1 MRNFRP
7 KVVCS
12 LAVSLFLLLVG
23 CSSSTGLV
31 KASGEVFAQSEIHRL
46 TQDPENVTH
55 YRPMRIQEM
64 TPQLPSS
71 LQSRIKLVDKTKLPF
86 PVEKEMA
93 YLVSFSS
100 GPEKET
106 RHQLQL
112 TYSQDNEAPITENFF
127 IVRMTETDENP
138 LAHVKPSASGLDSFG
153 NVMRVEPLTD
163 DITFYHHII
172 TTNSSYV
179 YNFYKYDDENQAV
192 NLIVTNA
199 HEMEFYDQGILY
211 HLAYHTGSTQLDPTL
226 HDQMVALA
234 KDFISVR
241 S

>member
-31 KASGEVFAQSEIHRL
+31 KASGDVFAQSEIHRL

-55 YRPMRIQEM
+55 YRPMRIQDM
-64 TPQLPSS
+64 TPLLPSS

-86 PVEKEMA
+86 PVEIEMA
-93 YLVSFSS
+93 YLVSFTS

-112 TYSQDNEAPITENFF
+112 TYAQDNEVPITENFF
-127 IVRMTETDENP
+127 IVRMTETDESP
-138 LAHVKPSASGLDSFG
+138 LAHMKPSASGLDSFG

-179 YNFYKYDDENQAV
+179 YNFYKYDDKNQEV

-234 KDFISVR
+234 KDLISVR

>member
-1 MRNFRP
+1 MRIFRP

-12 LAVSLFLLLVG
+12 LAVSLFLLLGG

-31 KASGEVFAQSEIHRL
+31 KAGGDVFAQSEIHRL

-55 YRPMRIQEM
+55 YQPMSIQEL
-64 TPQLPSS
+64 TPLLPSS
-71 LQSRIKLVDKTKLPF
+71 FQSRIRSMDKTKLPF

-93 YLVSFSS
+93 YLVSFSPGS
-100 GPEKET
+100 EKET
-106 RHQLQL
+106 RYQLQL
-112 TYSQDNEAPITENFF
+112 TYTQNNEVPITENFF
-127 IVRMTETDENP
+127 ILRMTETDENP

-163 DITFYHHII
+163 EITFYHHII

-179 YNFYKYDDENQAV
+179 YNFYKYDDKNHAV

-199 HEMEFYDQGILY
+199 HEMEFYDQGIFY
-211 HLAYHTGSTQLDPTL
+211 HLAYHTGSNQLDPTL

-234 KDFISVR
+234 KDLISVR

>member
-31 KASGEVFAQSEIHRL
+31 KASGDVFAQSEIHRL

-64 TPQLPSS
+64 TPLLPSS

-112 TYSQDNEAPITENFF
+112 TYAQDSEDPITENFF

-179 YNFYKYDDENQAV
+179 YNFYKYDDKNQEV

-226 HDQMVALA
+226 HDQIVALA

>member
-7 KVVCS
+7 KVVSS

-31 KASGEVFAQSEIHRL
+31 KASGDVFAQSEIHRL
-46 TQDPENVTH
+46 TQDPENVKH
-55 YRPMRIQEM
+55 YRPMSIQEM
-64 TPQLPSS
+64 TPLLPSS
-71 LQSRIKLVDKTKLPF
+71 LQSRIKPVDKTKLPF

-93 YLVSFSS
+93 YLVSFAS
-100 GPEKET
+100 GSEKVT

-112 TYSQDNEAPITENFF
+112 TYAQGNEVPITENFF

-153 NVMRVEPLTD
+153 NVMRVESLTD

-179 YNFYKYDDENQAV
+179 YNFYKYDDKNQAV

-199 HEMEFYDQGILY
+199 HEMEFYDQGIFY
-211 HLAYHTGSTQLDPTL
+211 HLAYHTGSTQLDLTL

-234 KDFISVR
+234 KDLISVR

>member
-100 GPEKET
+100 GPEKEM

-112 TYSQDNEAPITENFF
+112 TYAQDNEAPITENFF

>member
-7 KVVCS
+7 KVVSS

-31 KASGEVFAQSEIHRL
+31 KASGDVFAQSEIHRL
-46 TQDPENVTH
+46 TQDPENVKH
-55 YRPMRIQEM
+55 YRPMSIQEM
-64 TPQLPSS
+64 TPLLPSS
-71 LQSRIKLVDKTKLPF
+71 LQSRIKPVDKTKLPF

-93 YLVSFSS
+93 YLVSFAS
-100 GPEKET
+100 GSEKVT

-112 TYSQDNEAPITENFF
+112 TYAQGNEVPITENFF

-153 NVMRVEPLTD
+153 NVMRVESLTD

-179 YNFYKYDDENQAV
+179 YNFYKYDDKNQAV

-199 HEMEFYDQGILY
+199 HEMEFYDQGIFY

-234 KDFISVR
+234 KDLISVR

>member
-7 KVVCS
+7 KVVSS

-31 KASGEVFAQSEIHRL
+31 KASGDVFAQSEIHRL
-46 TQDPENVTH
+46 TQDPENVKH
-55 YRPMRIQEM
+55 YRPMSIQEM
-64 TPQLPSS
+64 TPLLPSS
-71 LQSRIKLVDKTKLPF
+71 LQSRIKPVDKTKLPF
-86 PVEKEMA
+86 PVEKERA
-93 YLVSFSS
+93 YLVSFAS
-100 GPEKET
+100 GSEKVT

-112 TYSQDNEAPITENFF
+112 TYAQGNEVPITENFF

-153 NVMRVEPLTD
+153 NVMRVESLTD

-179 YNFYKYDDENQAV
+179 YNFYKYDDKNQAV

-199 HEMEFYDQGILY
+199 HEMEFYDQGIFY

-234 KDFISVR
+234 KDLISVR

>member
-12 LAVSLFLLLVG
+12 LVVSLFLLLVG

-31 KASGEVFAQSEIHRL
+31 KASGDVFAQSEIHRL

-64 TPQLPSS
+64 TPLLPSS

-100 GPEKET
+100 GSEKET
-106 RHQLQL
+106 RYQLQL
-112 TYSQDNEAPITENFF
+112 TYAQDNEVPIMENFF

-163 DITFYHHII
+163 DVTFYHHII

-179 YNFYKYDDENQAV
+179 YNFYKYDDKNQAV

>member
-112 TYSQDNEAPITENFF
+112 TYAQDNEAPITENFF

-226 HDQMVALA
+226 HDQMVVLA

>member
-1 MRNFRP
+1 M
-7 KVVCS
+7 
-12 LAVSLFLLLVG
+12 SLFLLLVG

-31 KASGEVFAQSEIHRL
+31 KASGDVFAQSEIHRL
-46 TQDPENVTH
+46 TQDPENVKH
-55 YRPMRIQEM
+55 YRPMSIQEM
-64 TPQLPSS
+64 TPLLPSS
-71 LQSRIKLVDKTKLPF
+71 LQSRIKPVDKTKLPF

-93 YLVSFSS
+93 YLVSFAS
-100 GPEKET
+100 GSEKVT

-112 TYSQDNEAPITENFF
+112 TYAQGNEVPITENFF

-153 NVMRVEPLTD
+153 NVMRVESLTD

-179 YNFYKYDDENQAV
+179 YNFYKYDDKNQAV

-199 HEMEFYDQGILY
+199 HEMEFYDQGIFY

-234 KDFISVR
+234 KDLISVR

>member
-7 KVVCS
+7 KVVCF

-31 KASGEVFAQSEIHRL
+31 KAGGDVFAQSEIHRL

-55 YRPMRIQEM
+55 YRPMSIQEM
-64 TPQLPSS
+64 TPLLPSS
-71 LQSRIKLVDKTKLPF
+71 LQSRIKLVDRTKLPF
-86 PVEKEMA
+86 PVEKELA

-100 GPEKET
+100 GSEKET

-112 TYSQDNEAPITENFF
+112 TYEQANEVPITENFF

-179 YNFYKYDDENQAV
+179 YNFYKYDDKNHAV

-211 HLAYHTGSTQLDPTL
+211 HLAYHTGSNQLDPTL

-234 KDFISVR
+234 KNLISVR

>member
-1 MRNFRP
+1 MRIFRP

-12 LAVSLFLLLVG
+12 LVVSLLLLLVG

-31 KASGEVFAQSEIHRL
+31 KASGDVFAQSEIHRL
-46 TQDPENVTH
+46 TQDPENVIH
-55 YRPMRIQEM
+55 YQPMSIQEM
-64 TPQLPSS
+64 TPLLPSS
-71 LQSRIKLVDKTKLPF
+71 FQSRIKPVDKTKLPF

-100 GPEKET
+100 GSEKVM

-112 TYSQDNEAPITENFF
+112 TYSQENGVHITENFF

-153 NVMRVEPLTD
+153 NVMHVEPLSD
-163 DITFYHHII
+163 NITFYHHII

-179 YNFYKYDDENQAV
+179 YNFYKYDDKNQAV

-211 HLAYHTGSTQLDPTL
+211 HLAYHNGSNQLDPTL

-234 KDFISVR
+234 KDLISVR